1 MHEIRDDG
9 RHEGRQ
15 ERPHDGPLELGVIVG
30 STRPGRRCH
39 PVATWFADLAATRDD
54 VRPTLIDIADHGLPL
69 LDEPLPAIT
78 GVYEHDH
85 TRRWSAA
92 IAPLDAFVFVTPE
105 YNHSIP
111 AALKNAIDF
120 LYDEWKDKPAGI
132 VSYGA
137 DAAGVRAAEQL
148 RLVLAEVHV
157 ADVRQQVALSLLDD
171 YADGVLSPRARK
183 SQDAHALL
191 DQVAAWG
198 RALRPLRRAQMA
210 VTS

>member
-1 MHEIRDDG
+1 MSPNRLE
-9 RHEGRQ
+9 
-15 ERPHDGPLELGVIVG
+15 GPLELGVIVG
-30 STRPGRRCH
+30 STRPGRRCP

-54 VRPTLIDIADHGLPL
+54 VRPTLIDVADLGLPL

-78 GVYEHDH
+78 GVYEHEH
-85 TRRWSAA
+85 TQRWSAV

-120 LYDEWKDKPAGI
+120 LYDEWRDKPAGI

-157 ADVRQQVALSLLDD
+157 ADVRQQVALSLIDD
-171 YADGVLSPRARK
+171 FGDGVVAPRPRK
-183 SQDAHALL
+183 ESDAHMLL
-191 DQVAAWG
+191 DQVSAWG
-198 RALRPLRRAQMA
+198 RAFRRMRAEARDAEPA
-210 VTS
+210 VSS